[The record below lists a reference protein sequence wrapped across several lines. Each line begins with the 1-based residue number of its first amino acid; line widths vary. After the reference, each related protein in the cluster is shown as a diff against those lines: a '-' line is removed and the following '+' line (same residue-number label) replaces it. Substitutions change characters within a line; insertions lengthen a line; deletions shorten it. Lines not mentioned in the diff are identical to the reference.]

1 MDKNKI
7 VKIVIAILIIIII
20 IIAIILGML
29 NHTDS
34 SQVGDPPQD
43 APEDLVVDT
52 TIQDA
57 SVTNDYFAVKDI
69 LIKYNSYCR
78 KLNMQAT
85 DVEVYRQAINEEEL
99 RKYKE
104 ETALKEKD
112 KATEAIY
119 SMLDTSYINEFNIT
133 KENIQQKFGIHNE
146 VETVI
151 ETMYVVQNSL
161 NVSTYFVSGT
171 CIDTEASQK
180 TEFSCAVSLDMLNN
194 TFSICPQ
201 EYLQKHGYSEVKVG
215 DSIDINIESIEN
227 KNYNTFEYKFIED
240 NAIAMEYFNNYKY
253 TMLYNVDKAYEML
266 DKTYREKR
274 FGSLE
279 EYKKYVQENYNS
291 LSKCVVSKYQVEEV
305 SGAKNY
311 VCLDNF
317 ENYYVFKQNN
327 ISNYTLTLDTYTIES
342 EKFTKEYNSA
352 TISTKVQMNI
362 DKFIQMINAKDYK
375 NSYNLLY
382 DGFKNNYFQTEEA
395 YKQYMKSSL
404 FEYNTVTYDKFSNEG
419 ETYIYELTVSDKTG
433 ASTETKKL
441 TVIMKLMEGTNF
453 VMSFSIG

>member
-1 MDKNKI
+1 MEKSKI
-7 VKIVIAILIIIII
+7 IKIIIALLIVIVV
-20 IIAIILGML
+20 IIAIILGVL
-29 NHTDS
+29 KNIDF
-34 SQVGDPPQD
+34 SQVADLPQE
-43 APEDLVVDT
+43 APEELEINNVVEEV
-52 TIQDA
+52 
-57 SVTNDYFAVKDI
+57 SVTNDYFIVRDI
-69 LIKYNSYCR
+69 VDSYYLYCMR
-78 KLNMQAT
+78 VNIESS
-85 DVEVYRQAINEEEL
+85 DIEVYGHSISNEELE
-99 RKYKE
+99 KSAQKE
-104 ETALKEKD
+104 RETAQ
-112 KATEAIY
+112 EAIY

-133 KENIQQKFGIHNE
+133 KENIQQKFGIQNE

-240 NAIAMEYFNNYKY
+240 NTIAMEYFNNYKY

-362 DKFIQMINAKDYK
+362 DKFIQMINAKDYR

-395 YKQYMKSSL
+395 YKQYMRSNL

>member
-1 MDKNKI
+1 MEKSKI
-7 VKIVIAILIIIII
+7 IKIIIALLIVIILII
-20 IIAIILGML
+20 AIVLVVL
-29 NHTDS
+29 KNTDS
-34 SQVGDPPQD
+34 SQVADPPQE
-43 APEDLVVDT
+43 AAEELEINNVVEEV
-52 TIQDA
+52 
-57 SVTNDYFAVKDI
+57 SVTNDYFIVRDI
-69 LIKYNSYCR
+69 VDSYYLYCMR
-78 KLNMQAT
+78 VNIESSDIET
-85 DVEVYRQAINEEEL
+85 YGHSISNEELE
-99 RKYKE
+99 KSAQKE
-104 ETALKEKD
+104 RETAQ
-112 KATEAIY
+112 EAIY
-119 SMLDTSYINEFNIT
+119 SMLDTSYINEFGVT
-133 KENIQQKFGIHNE
+133 KENIKQKFGIQNE
-146 VETVI
+146 VEPII

-171 CIDTEASQK
+171 CIDTTSYQK
-180 TEFSCAVSLDMLNN
+180 VEFSLAVSLDMLNN
-194 TFSICPQ
+194 TFCIYPK
-201 EYLQKHGYSEVKVG
+201 EYIQKHGYDAINVG
-215 DSIDINIESIEN
+215 DSVDINVESIED
-227 KNYNTFEYKFIED
+227 KNYNRFQYKIIED
-240 NAIAMEYFNNYKY
+240 NEVAREYFNNYKY

-291 LSKCVVSKYQVEEV
+291 LSKCVVSKYQVEEA

-311 VCLDNF
+311 ICLDNF
-317 ENYYVFKQNN
+317 ENYYIFKQNN

-342 EKFTKEYNSA
+342 EKFTKSYNSGS
-352 TISTKVQMNI
+352 ISTKVQMNI

-382 DGFKNNYFQTEEA
+382 TGFKNNYFQTEEA
-395 YKQYMKSSL
+395 YKQYMKSNL

-433 ASTETKKL
+433 ASTERKKL